1 MDGLQAFETH
11 DLGMTA
17 WAVQAKAAQ
26 LTGWAQNGAALLR
39 SQYSHDQLR
48 LAWSQSPLFVFD
60 KQLAELRAQSR
71 CARQITKV

>member
-48 LAWSQSPLFVFD
+48 CAWAQTPMFVFD
-60 KQLAELRAQSR
+60 KQLSELRVQSR
-71 CARQITKV
+71 QARK